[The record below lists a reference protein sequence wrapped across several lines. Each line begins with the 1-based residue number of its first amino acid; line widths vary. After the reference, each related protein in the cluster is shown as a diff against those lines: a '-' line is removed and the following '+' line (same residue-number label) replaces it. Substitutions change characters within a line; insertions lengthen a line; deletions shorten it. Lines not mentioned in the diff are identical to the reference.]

1 MIPKRI
7 FYIWFGKERPHWLE
21 MTIFSWKEALP
32 DFEIIEINE
41 ECTYFDF
48 EYEYKNCEFFRTFYD
63 EKMWAL
69 ASDYARCKVLY
80 DHGGIYMDTDMTIR
94 KDFNPLLN
102 NQFFIGSMGER
113 IRLLSVGIM
122 GSVKGYSFLKDVI
135 DFYNKEYFNTP
146 LYVVGDIFE
155 KIRRNGRYDGFT
167 IYNNDFFYPYKYQEP
182 FTPECI
188 KPCSYTVHWWA
199 ASWNKSITHEMMVD
213 KKYWQSKNK
222 KLYLIK
228 KKILNTFGCKP
239 KT

>member
-1 MIPKRI
+1 
-7 FYIWFGKERPHWLE
+7 
-21 MTIFSWKEALP
+21 
-32 DFEIIEINE
+32 
-41 ECTYFDF
+41 
-48 EYEYKNCEFFRTFYD
+48 
-63 EKMWAL
+63 
-69 ASDYARCKVLY
+69 
-80 DHGGIYMDTDMTIR
+80 MTIR

-102 NQFFIGSMGER
+102 NRFFIGSMGER

-135 DFYNKEYFNTP
+135 DFYNKKYFNTP

-155 KIRRNGRYDGFT
+155 KIRRNGRYDGVT
-167 IYNNDFFYPYKYQEP
+167 IYNNDFFYPYKYQET

-199 ASWNKSITHEMMVD
+199 ESWNKSITHEIMID

-228 KKILNTFGCKP
+228 KKILSLFYK
-239 KT
+239 KTTK